1 MEVSKYS
8 TIIKSF
14 NHVIITHF
22 SDVKKT
28 RSIKQIKYDKLNND
42 ILEEIDYYDT
52 GRERRVAKKINKGT
66 HAQSI
71 TDWINVKCYYPNGML
86 QSNEHLFK
94 NMLSGVQYYYH
105 NNGNLRELSHHLVV
119 KNDKTNVYSYA
130 GIDGTQ
136 KIYAEYDDNRLI
148 IESKFIKGKEV
159 EKIVLNK
166 NGNVISH
173 STFHCNGKYR
183 DTIDIASKQW
193 LN

>member
-71 TDWINVKCYYPNGML
+71 TDWINVKCYYPNG
-86 QSNEHLFK
+86 
-94 NMLSGVQYYYH
+94 V
-105 NNGNLRELSHHLVV
+105 R
-119 KNDKTNVYSYA
+119 
-130 GIDGTQ
+130 
-136 KIYAEYDDNRLI
+136 
-148 IESKFIKGKEV
+148 
-159 EKIVLNK
+159 
-166 NGNVISH
+166 
-173 STFHCNGKYR
+173 
-183 DTIDIASKQW
+183 
-193 LN
+193 